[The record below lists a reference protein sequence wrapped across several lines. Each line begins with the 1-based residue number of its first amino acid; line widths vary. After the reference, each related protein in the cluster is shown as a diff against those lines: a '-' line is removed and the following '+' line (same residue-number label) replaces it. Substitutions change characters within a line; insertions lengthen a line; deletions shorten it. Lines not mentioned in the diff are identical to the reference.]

1 MVAFPNTKINLGLQI
16 LNKREDGFHNLETVF
31 YPIQLKDAV
40 EIINSSSTNAV
51 TYSSTGN
58 IIEGKEEDNLCIKA
72 YHLLKKDF
80 PNLPKIKLH
89 LHKVIPTGAG
99 LGGGSAD
106 AAFTL
111 SLLNK
116 KFNLNI
122 STPQLINY
130 AAELGSD
137 CPFFII
143 NKPSFATG
151 RGEILEEIEL
161 DLSSYKF
168 VLINPKIH
176 VNTGW
181 AFGQLARSQ
190 DGSKPAESYKHSI
203 KSIIQQPTG
212 TWENELQNDFEKVVF
227 EKYPAIKNI
236 KEELYNH
243 GAIYAAMSGS
253 GSTVFGIFNKEEK
266 LQLKFD
272 DSCFVKEI
280 I

>member
-1 MVAFPNTKINLGLQI
+1 MISFPNCKINLGLHI
-16 LNKREDGFHNLETVF
+16 LNKRDDGFHNLETIF
-31 YPIQLKDAV
+31 YPIPLKDAV
-40 EIINSSSTNAV
+40 EIISSSSSNAV

-58 IIEGKEEDNLCIKA
+58 SIEGKEEDNLCIKA
-72 YHLLKKDF
+72 YYLLKKDF
-80 PNLPKIKLH
+80 PDLPNIQLH

-122 STPQLINY
+122 STPQLLNY

-143 NKPSFATG
+143 NKPCFATG

-161 DLSSYKF
+161 DLSAYKF
-168 VLINPKIH
+168 VLVNPNIH

-181 AFGQLARSQ
+181 AFGAWSE
-190 DGSKPAESYKHSI
+190 GFKPSDHNLKDV
-203 KSIIQQPTG
+203 KKIIQQPIN
-212 TWENELQNDFEKVVF
+212 TWKENLTNDFEKVVF
-227 EKYPAIKNI
+227 EKYPTIQNI
-236 KEELYNH
+236 KEELYNQ
-243 GAIYAAMSGS
+243 GAVYAAMSGS
-253 GSTVFGIFNKEEK
+253 GSTVFGIFNKEQK
-266 LQLKFD
+266 VTVNVAATY
-272 DSCFVKEI
+272 FVKEI
-280 I
+280 M